1 MSNAMSNAVNAPIAV
16 ALFSVFVLLTGCANV
31 APYEREH
38 LADPIVDIN
47 DRESAA
53 YEEHMHRA
61 LSQGL
66 IGPPRGGGGCGC
78 EQ

>member
-1 MSNAMSNAVNAPIAV
+1 MKAPAVTLIST
-16 ALFSVFVLLTGCANV
+16 LLVLSAGCVNV
-31 APYEREH
+31 APYKREH
-38 LADPIVDIN
+38 LADPIVEIN